1 MTFANWVL
9 VGVAVFAILGAI
21 GAFTIAFRRTRVERP
36 DPTAGVSAETRR
48 ADRSMAGVRVDA
60 PLAGTEDVSS
70 AEAAS
75 SVEEASSREEVA
87 EADAAAVEPDGAHE
101 SAAIE
106 VVETQRVV
114 EVGVEESGVTRR
126 QFFNRAITVTFGSF
140 LALFGIYGLA
150 FFWPKLS
157 GGFGSDVDAGPIEDL
172 AAQTV
177 TPDGSVVPVFV
188 PEARAYIVPAP
199 AEVSAQFA
207 ELPVVAGGLMA
218 LYQRCVHLGCRVPW
232 CATSI
237 GFECPCH
244 GSKYDSLGEYFAG
257 PAPRNLDRFEVALDG
272 DRLIVKTGTILETPR
287 APVLSVAYPQGP
299 SCIGDVAAAEEEA

>member
-21 GAFTIAFRRTRVERP
+21 GAFTIAFRRTRAERP

-60 PLAGTEDVSS
+60 PSAD
-70 AEAAS
+70 AEAIADD
-75 SVEEASSREEVA
+75 EASAASEEDA
-87 EADAAAVEPDGAHE
+87 EEEPEG
-101 SAAIE
+101 AAID
-106 VVETQRVV
+106 VVEIQRVV

-150 FFWPKLS
+150 FFWPKLT

-199 AEVSAQFA
+199 ADLSAQFA

-287 APVLSVAYPQGP
+287 APTLSVAYPQGP
-299 SCIGDVAAAEEEA
+299 SCIGDVASEEEA